1 MDKPKII
8 AVDFDGTLCTNNWPE
23 IGEPNERL
31 IEYLKIEKKQ
41 GSKIILWTCRADE
54 KLNAAVEWCKERE
67 LIFDVVNEN
76 LPEIIKELGSDTRKI
91 FANEYIDD
99 KSERSFNLPF
109 VGGGVSN
116 YRNVNDS
123 FLVGVDFTRNKDV
136 GVLIVGQKR
145 MNQSVDIINAFQGQE
160 AWDLYEKL
168 VTSKPVFLKNRPDN
182 EPSADIFKNSPKKQ
196 RNK

>member
-67 LIFDVVNEN
+67 LIFDAVNEN
-76 LPEIIKELGSDTRKI
+76 LPEIIKEFGSDTRKI

-99 KSERSFNLPF
+99 KSDKSFNLPF

-136 GVLIVGQKR
+136 GILVVGQKG
-145 MNQSVDIINAFQGQE
+145 MNQSVNIINAFQGQE

-168 VTSKPVFLKNRPDN
+168 ITTKPGFIRNRSDLEIRDELLK
-182 EPSADIFKNSPKKQ
+182 KSPKKQ